1 MKPGSLPGNARTGR
15 QSGGLAYT
23 ESSFGINAKLVMWA
37 FHIVLALSLLGVT
50 AVSAQGGQAGLI
62 LINFVGTEMIFTLD
76 DTPYVVPGT
85 DTVPEGGELRLT
97 LIPGRHTY
105 SAHAPGSEGT
115 NGEIELLIG
124 QTQILGAHLERSSPV
139 LSPAG
144 LVLEKPQDVL
154 VIFEATLTPP
164 ASPTAT
170 KPDPLRPLPVGKGAL
185 VLVNYIGETLTVDI
199 DGTLYTVPTN
209 GRLQIDLPPGEVTYS
224 VSAGLSGMNGAVQV
238 TVNDYIGV
246 GFKREIPPEEADYEV
261 GEPVPTPVPLEISDF
276 PVSLVDEPVGRDASA
291 SAEVASPASKDDESI
306 FTPPGQEVL
315 EVVNYIGEALTFTI
329 NNQTYLVAA
338 DGGTLTLNV
347 APGEYTFSASTP
359 QAGMNG
365 SLGVTEG
372 EDTQV
377 GVALDF
383 ESGRL
388 KVYTN

>member
-1 MKPGSLPGNARTGR
+1 
-15 QSGGLAYT
+15 
-23 ESSFGINAKLVMWA
+23 MWA
-37 FHIVLALSLLGVT
+37 LHIVLALSVLGVS
-50 AVSAQGGQAGLI
+50 AVSAQGGQAELI

-76 DTPYVVPGT
+76 DTPYVVLGT

-115 NGEIELLIG
+115 NGDIELLIG
-124 QTQILGAHLERSSPV
+124 QTQMLGARLERSSPV

-164 ASPTAT
+164 ASPTAP
-170 KPDPLRPLPVGKGAL
+170 KLDPLRPLPIGKGAL

-209 GRLQIDLPPGEVTYS
+209 GRLQIDLPPGEVVYS
-224 VSAGLSGMNGAVQV
+224 VSAGLSGMNGTTHV

-246 GFKREIPPEEADYEV
+246 GFKREILPEEADYEV

-276 PVSLVDEPVGRDASA
+276 PISLVGEPVGRAASA
-291 SAEVASPASKDDESI
+291 SPEVAIPASEDDSTV
-306 FTPPGQEVL
+306 FTPPGQGEL

-329 NNQTYLVAA
+329 NSQTYLVAA
-338 DGGTLTLNV
+338 DGGTLTLNM

-359 QAGMNG
+359 QTGMNG
-365 SLGVTEG
+365 SIGVTEG
-372 EDTQV
+372 EKTQV
-377 GVALDF
+377 GIALDF
-383 ESGRL
+383 ESGRME
-388 KVYTN
+388 VYIN